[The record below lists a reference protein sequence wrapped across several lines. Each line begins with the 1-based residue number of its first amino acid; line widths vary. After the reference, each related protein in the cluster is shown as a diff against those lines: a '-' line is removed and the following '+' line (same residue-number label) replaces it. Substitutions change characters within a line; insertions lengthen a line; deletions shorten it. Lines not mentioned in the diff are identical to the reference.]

1 MEDTAVAPT
10 AAGRMPR
17 LRPSRRLTTVA
28 AALVVAAIAVV
39 GTQLALGPVVQ
50 EYRATAQ
57 VVLVPAATTAPED
70 VPSAWESLYDLR
82 GPKVAAAVLAAPR
95 WVGPAA
101 QAAGVPA
108 TALAVTATPVAGTS
122 QINLT
127 ATTTDPRAAE
137 TALTALVQAAT
148 PLTEQLSGP
157 FSLVLAEP
165 ATGTGAPTG
174 IPRVTWLAI
183 AGVGGLLLVA
193 AGVALLNRRDRR
205 RAERSPAGHGG
216 GAAPAAVPEEDVVSA
231 GPPQDDA
238 PRDAAADDTPGDAP
252 ETGSPSGADDAPG
265 DAPGPGSPTAADGA
279 PVTAAPTF
287 RPSPRPRAAEPGRT
301 PEPVGGRPLGDGTRV
316 ADPAR

>member
-82 GPKVAAAVLAAPR
+82 GSKVAAAVLAAPR

-183 AGVGGLLLVA
+183 AGVGGLLLAA

-216 GAAPAAVPEEDVVSA
+216 GAAPAAVP
-231 GPPQDDA
+231 
-238 PRDAAADDTPGDAP
+238 
-252 ETGSPSGADDAPG
+252 
-265 DAPGPGSPTAADGA
+265 
-279 PVTAAPTF
+279 
-287 RPSPRPRAAEPGRT
+287 
-301 PEPVGGRPLGDGTRV
+301 
-316 ADPAR
+316 